1 MVDSLFSLSKME
13 CCATPPIEICE
24 IFCHLRSKGG
34 DFPWR
39 IWGRR
44 EKLVRWNISYNI
56 LESEKVNWDMYTWG
70 IPDSIWRV
78 ICSCMET
85 SVSLASCWI
94 DSGILSGQGLK
105 SLGWVNWEFTS
116 LKLSKPPWELWSWT
130 SWPPM
135 SSNNRTFQSSRLKSG
150 IGRCWGARR
159 DCPRGALMVGV
170 SKPPCVHV
178 ARRWVWVIL
187 WLYNDLWTFSFP
199 PSIIWISNRGRAV
212 STIARARRWYQ
223 ESSFSIPFC
232 RSILNQYVHPLN

>member
-116 LKLSKPPWELWSWT
+116 LKLSKPPYYGLEHHGHQCPLT
-130 SWPPM
+130 IVL
-135 SSNNRTFQSSRLKSG
+135 SNLPG
-150 IGRCWGARR
+150 
-159 DCPRGALMVGV
+159 
-170 SKPPCVHV
+170 
-178 ARRWVWVIL
+178 
-187 WLYNDLWTFSFP
+187 
-199 PSIIWISNRGRAV
+199 SN
-212 STIARARRWYQ
+212 Q
-223 ESSFSIPFC
+223 ESGDAEGLDVTA
-232 RSILNQYVHPLN
+232 REVHWWLERPNPPVSM